1 MGITTKE
8 EKKQQQIT
16 QTKQINIDFHERKR
30 EKPCCRQKGG
40 GGWGRHAAEERESE
54 TGEGI
59 AGIARRGEAIA
70 GRIVDFVFV
79 KMALL
84 CLGPE
89 GVVWDLM
96 GIF

>member
-40 GGWGRHAAEERESE
+40 GGWGQ
-54 TGEGI
+54 
-59 AGIARRGEAIA
+59 
-70 GRIVDFVFV
+70 
-79 KMALL
+79 
-84 CLGPE
+84 P
-89 GVVWDLM
+89 
-96 GIF
+96 